1 MRVLLFLILIVFG
14 TTLCAQKVLRIETV
28 GKIKT
33 QKLFVGDEVS
43 YRLKGDDLWQSD
55 PIQDLIVETG
65 IIIFPNR
72 YVKLEEVAA
81 FRFRRRFLP
90 GLGKQMVHFAGAY
103 TAYALIVAAVDDEYS
118 IGTFDYAVVGTAAGF
133 GILFRT
139 LLRNRVIRFGKR
151 KRLRIVDLT
160 IKRELGLPN

>member
-1 MRVLLFLILIVFG
+1 MRVFLFLIPLLFG
-14 TTLCAQKVLRIETV
+14 TLLNAQKVLRIETV
-28 GKIKT
+28 GKVKT

-65 IIIFPNR
+65 IIIFPDR

-90 GLGKQMVHFAGAY
+90 GLGKQMIHFAGAY
-103 TAYALIVAAVDDEYS
+103 TAYALIVAAVDDEYA
-118 IGTFDYAVVGTAAGF
+118 IGTFDYVVVGTAAGF
-133 GILFRT
+133 GLLFRT
-139 LLRNRVIRFGKR
+139 LLRKKVVRFGKR

-160 IKRELGLPN
+160 VKRQLGLPN